1 MEKLRLNT
9 ENVLSNMEGNDY
21 GGAEPLP
28 ERITNSQS
36 MILPQFEY
44 EINEYLD
51 TCKEVYSESQQRNIR
66 FRCSNFMRFL
76 QNRGLTVVSEIG
88 YGDILAYHMDV
99 PHRERTNRMLYESSI
114 KPFLSHLADKGMCG
128 CGLEWFLHYLQSDRI
143 VMLDAAANSPDA
155 ITSSAQRPPVTL
167 SAAEYRDLSVSL
179 LSALKEEHL
188 SGNIIAVCENAFKLH
203 FIYLD
208 MNDLAYS
215 SARAFAWVDAATV
228 AFKSSWPT
236 ARRAIRL
243 FDDYARTGELVSGKV
258 YRLKPS
264 GFDLLPEWCRTP
276 ITGYV
281 EQRKRAKMS
290 QSTTDMDVAS
300 CVRFCS
306 YLEKEGIVSFENV
319 TATIVKDF
327 NIRDNHQTAGGKG
340 AYNSRIRKFLKYL
353 VREGYV
359 TNTSLYQALSGPA
372 AHSEH
377 IVITLNET
385 EKEGL
390 KSFNANAETALEQR
404 DKACVLLGTE
414 MGIRG
419 CDIVNLKFGDIDWKD
434 RSIRFHQ
441 TKTGKEVWLAMPV
454 SVGNAIFHYLKNSRP
469 RESQSDY
476 IFLTTKAPYRKMS
489 PICCSQALRRAL
501 PDRKVIGS
509 GFHVT
514 RKTFATERLRNNVNP
529 DQIANAIGHATLDS
543 IAPYLSL
550 DDERMELCPLSVGDF
565 GLWMNGGFGNV

>member
-1 MEKLRLNT
+1 MEKLKLNT
-9 ENVLSNMEGNDY
+9 ENVLSNMEDNSY
-21 GGAEPLP
+21 GGMESLP
-28 ERITNSQS
+28 GRITNRQV
-36 MILPQFEY
+36 MILPQFED

-51 TCKEVYSESQQRNIR
+51 TCKEVYSESHQRNIK
-66 FRCSNFMRFL
+66 FRCNNFMRFL
-76 QNRGLTVVSEIG
+76 QNRGLTAVSEVG
-88 YGDILAYHMDV
+88 YGDIQAYHMDV
-99 PHRERTNRMLYESSI
+99 LHTNSIGRMLYESSV
-114 KPFLSHLADKGMCG
+114 KPFLSHLADKGMCSF
-128 CGLEWFLHYLQSDRI
+128 GLGWFLHYLHSDRI
-143 VMLDAAANSPDA
+143 VMLDATANSPDT
-155 ITSSAQRPPVTL
+155 IMGSAQSPPVTL
-167 SAAEYRDLSVSL
+167 SAAEYRNLSARL
-179 LSALKEEHL
+179 LSTLKEEHL
-188 SGNIIAVCENAFKLH
+188 SGNIIAICENAFKLH
-203 FIYLD
+203 FVYLD
-208 MNDLAYS
+208 MNGLAYS
-215 SARAFAWVDAATV
+215 TARAFAWIDAATA

-236 ARRAIRL
+236 ARRAIQL

-258 YRLKPS
+258 YRSKPS
-264 GFDLLPEWCRTP
+264 GFNLLPEWCRIP

-281 EQRKRAKMS
+281 EQRKKAKMS
-290 QSTTDMDVAS
+290 QSTTDMDMAS
-300 CVRFCS
+300 CVHFCS

-319 TATIVKDF
+319 TAAVVKDF

-359 TNTSLYQALSGPA
+359 TNTSLHQALGGPA

-385 EKEGL
+385 EKEEL

-441 TKTGKEVWLAMPV
+441 KKTGKEVWLAMPV

-469 RESQSDY
+469 RKSESDY
-476 IFLTTKAPYRKMS
+476 IFLTTKAPYRKLS

-501 PDRKVIGS
+501 PGRKLMGS

-565 GLWMNGGFGNV
+565 GLLMNGVFGNV